1 MVLLLASLITSLK
14 IYAEHDLNSL
24 QTLWEERKYKEV
36 AAKLIEYRK
45 GPFGENALVDYMI
58 ATSLCQIPDLRQD
71 GNKYFRWILSHYS
84 LDKRSRE
91 LVIREMSECP
101 HKDRPYK
108 IVFVTQRSGGG
119 AAGTKGKIYHWL
131 DKENAP
137 LTSDPVEVLRYIPQ
151 EEFRKRLSWTLDRE
165 NSPRQ
170 FEKMVGIGF
179 NVKLSNKFVVISP
192 KNYDQDELKDIE
204 IELEKYLHFYTS
216 QYNIPNQPY
225 LLTSYVVPSG
235 GVRDLAERIHGIK
248 VSEATIGYSFQDDL
262 SIIGN
267 NSGTLAHELF
277 HLMVR
282 INFGDIPPWMEEGMA
297 ALYEVSD
304 IVGGS
309 IVGLPNWRGK
319 VLRRFWGL
327 RPSIRDLVRMDW
339 RSFDNEEND
348 YEAKRQATN
357 HAMARYF
364 MLFLQNKQ
372 KLGAVYSSFRDRK
385 VEDMQIDPGTDAVN
399 MLESILK
406 ISLSELDKYF
416 TQWFNNLPH
425 KDY

>member
-1 MVLLLASLITSLK
+1 
-14 IYAEHDLNSL
+14 
-24 QTLWEERKYKEV
+24 
-36 AAKLIEYRK
+36 
-45 GPFGENALVDYMI
+45 
-58 ATSLCQIPDLRQD
+58 
-71 GNKYFRWILSHYS
+71 
-84 LDKRSRE
+84 
-91 LVIREMSECP
+91 
-101 HKDRPYK
+101 
-108 IVFVTQRSGGG
+108 
-119 AAGTKGKIYHWL
+119 
-131 DKENAP
+131 
-137 LTSDPVEVLRYIPQ
+137 
-151 EEFRKRLSWTLDRE
+151 
-165 NSPRQ
+165 
-170 FEKMVGIGF
+170 
-179 NVKLSNKFVVISP
+179 
-192 KNYDQDELKDIE
+192 
-204 IELEKYLHFYTS
+204 
-216 QYNIPNQPY
+216 
-225 LLTSYVVPSG
+225 VVPSG